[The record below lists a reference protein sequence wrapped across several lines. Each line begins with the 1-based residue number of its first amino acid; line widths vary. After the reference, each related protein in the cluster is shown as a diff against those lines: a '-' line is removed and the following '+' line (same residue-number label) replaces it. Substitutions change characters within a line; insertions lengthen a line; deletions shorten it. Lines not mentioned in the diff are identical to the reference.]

1 MANVVELWVNRENFR
16 DTKTVTLESAP
27 LQDGQIRVAIDK
39 FASSDGSSTN
49 ADCISGSESG
59 SLFSCV

>member
-27 LQDGQIRVAIDK
+27 LQDG
-39 FASSDGSSTN
+39 
-49 ADCISGSESG
+49 
-59 SLFSCV
+59 